1 MLMLAYRGVRSK
13 STTGTCAAVT
23 EITDKYQIHSLFRMD
38 PSLNPSPPKLQIAH
52 VLADLNILK
61 QAPPRA
67 TLSFLRSLSTVSAT
81 IDERKTSIHSQ
92 PTPKFDRLGRR
103 IPTPSSVVQSPSPPL
118 RKHSSMDS
126 IDLPETEESIRE
138 TRERRLDRR
147 RSSGRD
153 EEFMRAKTLLAYYNN
168 RHKLQEKGQR
178 GMKMSQERVD
188 KALHEHAEKRQQLFF
203 VQELDAQMQDHIT
216 ELNNSKP
223 KQPFFFLKPPSS
235 ILPPNG
241 GSVIRPKGVDLHYEV
256 ELALIMGKQVKN
268 LEPENEKEAYDSIE
282 SYAMSIDMT
291 ARNAQNEAKKKGLP
305 WDIAKG
311 FDTFLPMSNIISK
324 SQIPDPHNATVW
336 LTVNNEHRQK
346 DSTELMLYRIPRIL
360 SDISKVMT
368 LEKGDI
374 VLTGTP
380 KGVGSVKPGDVMRV
394 GISVGGKELEEGK
407 IEVAVE
413 ESTSTY
419 QFKET

>member
-1 MLMLAYRGVRSK
+1 
-13 STTGTCAAVT
+13 
-23 EITDKYQIHSLFRMD
+23 MD
-38 PSLNPSPPKLQIAH
+38 PSSIPSPPKLQIAH

-61 QAPPRA
+61 QA
-67 TLSFLRSLSTVSAT
+67 
-81 IDERKTSIHSQ
+81 
-92 PTPKFDRLGRR
+92 
-103 IPTPSSVVQSPSPPL
+103 
-118 RKHSSMDS
+118 
-126 IDLPETEESIRE
+126 
-138 TRERRLDRR
+138 
-147 RSSGRD
+147 RD
-153 EEFMRAKTLLAYYNN
+153 EEFMRAKTLLAYYNH

-178 GMKMSQERVD
+178 GMKMSQERVN
-188 KALHEHAEKRQQLFF
+188 KALNEQAEKRHQNVWIFAFLYTSADMSIIFRRGLATASPF
-203 VQELDAQMQDHIT
+203 KSASKVVCIGRNYADHVT
-216 ELNNSKP
+216 ELNNAKP

-241 GSVIRPKGVDLHYEV
+241 GAVIRPKGVDLHYEV

-268 LEPENEKEAYDSIE
+268 LEAENEKEAYDSIE

-346 DSTELMLYRIPRIL
+346 DSTELMLFRIPRIL

-368 LEKGDI
+368 LEKGDV

-419 QFKET
+419 EFKET